1 MKTRTKLVALLLLC
15 AVLIPVAYAC
25 PAPPVVEEPE
35 VKTPVMRSRYRR
47 TYWMF
52 VWSNG
57 QWVHNDDRTITY
69 DGDYVV
75 VTYNNPY

>member
-15 AVLIPVAYAC
+15 AVLIPV
-25 PAPPVVEEPE
+25 VEEPE
-35 VKTPVMRSRYRR
+35 VKTAVMRSRYRR